1 MKGSIKKVNKE
12 LQSIIKEKANRI
24 LEKTS
29 KEQNNYINERQ
40 IIFSIMENIK
50 NSNDITILENL
61 IEMFDRIIKLENEK
75 KKYEPII
82 LELQKIVIE
91 QTRNQDK
98 SKTENK
104 TNIFIIKDNSGKNY
118 EFLLRENAKK
128 YISDNKNNF
137 NNTTSIEISINSN
150 VDIEMLLNKLRDIK

>member
-1 MKGSIKKVNKE
+1 MNKE
-12 LQSIIKEKANRI
+12 LQSITKEKANQI

-29 KEQNNYINERQ
+29 NERQ

-50 NSNDITILENL
+50 NSNDITILENV

-98 SKTENK
+98 SKTENG
-104 TNIFIIKDNSGKNY
+104 TNIFIIKDNSGESY

-128 YISDNKNNF
+128 YINYNKNNF

-150 VDIEMLLNKLRDIK
+150 VDIEMLLDKLRDIK